1 MCIQKQL
8 KQKAEQ
14 YVELFA
20 AEVHDANK
28 ENRPIDERLWKK
40 AVELVYL
47 GLKAKEDSRAK

>member
-28 ENRPIDERLWKK
+28 ENRPIDKRLWKK